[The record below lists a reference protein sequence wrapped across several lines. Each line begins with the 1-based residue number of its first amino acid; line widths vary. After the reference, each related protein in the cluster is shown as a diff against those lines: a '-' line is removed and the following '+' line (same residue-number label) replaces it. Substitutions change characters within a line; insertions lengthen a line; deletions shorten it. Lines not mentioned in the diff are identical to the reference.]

1 MAGSVSWATC
11 PPFRTKD
18 RPGHSA
24 HLKAEPH
31 RQNEGRLCE
40 SLSRVRLSATP
51 WTTARLS
58 MEILQARMLE
68 WAAISLCKM
77 KDVEFIKHP
86 LYRQAPSSHGLKV
99 PSPAGN
105 APPPPPE
112 NTCRGKR
119 NGSQGLHLDHPELR
133 DGVKAARGQ
142 EEHLDLDRGQWSVPG
157 YRHHSVDSRPG
168 RLPFRWGSALAHI
181 KELLGGRRHRWQLGG
196 AARLSE

>member
-1 MAGSVSWATC
+1 MAGPVSQATC

-18 RPGHSA
+18 LPSHSA
-24 HLKAEPH
+24 HLKAELH

-51 WTTARLS
+51 RTTARLS
-58 MEILQARMLE
+58 VGILQARMLE
-68 WAAISLCKM
+68 WAAISLCIM

-105 APPPPPE
+105 APAPQE

-119 NGSQGLHLDHPELR
+119 NGSQGLHLDHPELH

-142 EEHLDLDRGQWSVPG
+142 EEHLIWTDGSGLFLATVTAPWTPDPG
-157 YRHHSVDSRPG
+157 GCLS
-168 RLPFRWGSALAHI
+168 
-181 KELLGGRRHRWQLGG
+181 GG
-196 AARLSE
+196 ARLWLT